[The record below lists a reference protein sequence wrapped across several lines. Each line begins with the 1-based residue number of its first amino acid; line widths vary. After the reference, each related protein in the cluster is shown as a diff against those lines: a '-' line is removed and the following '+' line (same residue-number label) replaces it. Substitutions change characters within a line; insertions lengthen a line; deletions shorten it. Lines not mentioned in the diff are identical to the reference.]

1 MIRSGDVFGRRSG
14 RCSWISGRIYGEKA
28 IFLRYGK
35 KGITEYELDPKLGKA
50 LISDDTQMTLFTAN
64 GLLAGETRAKMKG
77 IAAPPRNYVEKAYQD
92 WLLTQEM
99 TFESYQKAEYL
110 STQKTSWLLDIP
122 ELFARRAPGNTC
134 LAALRNLRRKKQE
147 IQDYIHSPQND
158 SKGCG
163 GVMRVA
169 PAGLFQASSIEKL
182 DYEGAQMAAITHGH
196 SLGYMTGAVLTH
208 IINRIVFPA
217 PGDEES
223 HEKRSLKE
231 IILEARDVTRELFKG
246 DVYLKKLTD
255 AIEKAIKLSE
265 NQEEDL
271 KNIHELGEGWVAEET
286 LAISLYC
293 SLRYQNDFSAG
304 IIAAVNH
311 KGDSDSTGAVTG
323 NILGAWLGYEQIEDK
338 WKKDLELLEIIL
350 EIAGDISQGCR
361 INEYSGP
368 EEDPDW
374 ERKYISCRWKADQ
387 T

>member
-1 MIRSGDVFGRRSG
+1 M
-14 RCSWISGRIYGEKA
+14 
-28 IFLRYGK
+28 
-35 KGITEYELDPKLGKA
+35 
-50 LISDDTQMTLFTAN
+50 
-64 GLLAGETRAKMKG
+64 
-77 IAAPPRNYVEKAYQD
+77 
-92 WLLTQEM
+92 
-99 TFESYQKAEYL
+99 
-110 STQKTSWLLDIP
+110 
-122 ELFARRAPGNTC
+122 
-134 LAALRNLRRKKQE
+134 
-147 IQDYIHSPQND
+147 
-158 SKGCG
+158 
-163 GVMRVA
+163 
-169 PAGLFQASSIEKL
+169 
-182 DYEGAQMAAITHGH
+182 
-196 SLGYMTGAVLTH
+196 
-208 IINRIVFPA
+208 
-217 PGDEES
+217 
-223 HEKRSLKE
+223 
-231 IILEARDVTRELFKG
+231 TRELFKG

-265 NQEEDL
+265 NQEEGL

-311 KGDSDSTGAVTG
+311 KGDSDSTGAITG

>member
-1 MIRSGDVFGRRSG
+1 M
-14 RCSWISGRIYGEKA
+14 
-28 IFLRYGK
+28 
-35 KGITEYELDPKLGKA
+35 
-50 LISDDTQMTLFTAN
+50 
-64 GLLAGETRAKMKG
+64 
-77 IAAPPRNYVEKAYQD
+77 
-92 WLLTQEM
+92 
-99 TFESYQKAEYL
+99 
-110 STQKTSWLLDIP
+110 
-122 ELFARRAPGNTC
+122 
-134 LAALRNLRRKKQE
+134 
-147 IQDYIHSPQND
+147 
-158 SKGCG
+158 
-163 GVMRVA
+163 
-169 PAGLFQASSIEKL
+169 
-182 DYEGAQMAAITHGH
+182 
-196 SLGYMTGAVLTH
+196 
-208 IINRIVFPA
+208 
-217 PGDEES
+217 
-223 HEKRSLKE
+223 
-231 IILEARDVTRELFKG
+231 TRELFKG

-311 KGDSDSTGAVTG
+311 KGDSDSTWAVTG